1 MGKGAFRG
9 SLHFCGQARQSARTR
24 SKRPFP
30 ASRRRGSG
38 DRPPHFPAG
47 RQAGRQ
53 AEGVPAFIRS
63 PAFGPTDTR
72 IGIRLPSPAAGQ
84 TDTRFIRQTRAR
96 VAPDRD
102 APGHP
107 CLPTTRPGRGRASDP
122 GRSDRPGHRRPTLIC
137 QQPAR
142 PRASLRTRLTRLTGT
157 PPPHPDSPTTRP
169 GRGRTPSGP
178 DRANMLPCL
187 PDLPAPRHDH
197 GHDRGCGFH
206 PPAGA
211 DRDCGIGCRTCKK
224 SAAPGPARRPGV
236 PEKGRKPRIHI
247 CICLPFKFLSPSLA
261 SGRRRKPLS
270 FKFMFLLIVDYVS

>member
-9 SLHFCGQARQSARTR
+9 SLHFLRAASTAERPYPQQAPLSGKPTARFRLTDPR
-24 SKRPFP
+24 IS
-30 ASRRRGSG
+30 
-38 DRPPHFPAG
+38 
-47 RQAGRQ
+47 RQAGHP
-53 AEGVPAFIRS
+53 AEGGPAFVRS

-107 CLPTTRPGRGRASDP
+107 CLPTTRPGRGR
-122 GRSDRPGHRRPTLIC
+122 
-137 QQPAR
+137 
-142 PRASLRTRLTRLTGT
+142 
-157 PPPHPDSPTTRP
+157 
-169 GRGRTPSGP
+169 TPSGP

-197 GHDRGCGFH
+197 GHDRGRGFH

-224 SAAPGPARRPGV
+224 SAAPTPARRPG
-236 PEKGRKPRIHI
+236 
-247 CICLPFKFLSPSLA
+247 PSQ
-261 SGRRRKPLS
+261 KE
-270 FKFMFLLIVDYVS
+270 

>member
-38 DRPPHFPAG
+38 DRPPHFP
-47 RQAGRQ
+47 AGRQ

-107 CLPTTRPGRGRASDP
+107 CLPTTRPGRGR
-122 GRSDRPGHRRPTLIC
+122 
-137 QQPAR
+137 
-142 PRASLRTRLTRLTGT
+142 
-157 PPPHPDSPTTRP
+157 
-169 GRGRTPSGP
+169 TPSGP

-197 GHDRGCGFH
+197 GHDRGRGFH
-206 PPAGA
+206 PPADA
-211 DRDCGIGCRTCKK
+211 NRDCGIGCRACKK
-224 SAAPGPARRPGV
+224 SAAPDPARRPGL

-247 CICLPFKFLSPSLA
+247 CIHLPFKFLSHSLA
-261 SGRRRKPLS
+261 SDRRRKPLS

>member
-47 RQAGRQ
+47 RQA
-53 AEGVPAFIRS
+53 EGVPAFIRS

-72 IGIRLPSPAAGQ
+72 IGIRLPSRLPDKQTPALSGRHAP
-84 TDTRFIRQTRAR
+84 R
-96 VAPDRD
+96 VF
-102 APGHP
+102 G
-107 CLPTTRPGRGRASDP
+107 
-122 GRSDRPGHRRPTLIC
+122 RPGHRRPTLIR

-142 PRASLRTRLTRLTGT
+142 PRASLRTRLTRQTGT

-169 GRGRTPSGP
+169 GRERGLHSPT
-178 DRANMLPCL
+178 DAN
-187 PDLPAPRHDH
+187 
-197 GHDRGCGFH
+197 
-206 PPAGA
+206 
-211 DRDCGIGCRTCKK
+211 RDCGIGCRTCKK
-224 SAAPGPARRPGV
+224 SAAPGPARRPGL

-247 CICLPFKFLSPSLA
+247 CIHLPFKFLSSSLA
-261 SGRRRKPLS
+261 SDRGRKPLS
-270 FKFMFLLIVDYVS
+270 LKFMFSLIVDCVS

>member
-38 DRPPHFPAG
+38 DRPPHFP
-47 RQAGRQ
+47 AGRQ

-107 CLPTTRPGRGRASDP
+107 CLPTTRPGRGR
-122 GRSDRPGHRRPTLIC
+122 
-137 QQPAR
+137 
-142 PRASLRTRLTRLTGT
+142 
-157 PPPHPDSPTTRP
+157 
-169 GRGRTPSGP
+169 TPSGP
-178 DRANMLPCL
+178 DRTNMLPCL

-197 GHDRGCGFH
+197 GHDRGRGFH

-224 SAAPGPARRPGV
+224 SAAPTPARRPG
-236 PEKGRKPRIHI
+236 
-247 CICLPFKFLSPSLA
+247 PSQ
-261 SGRRRKPLS
+261 KE
-270 FKFMFLLIVDYVS
+270 

>member
-47 RQAGRQ
+47 RQA
-53 AEGVPAFIRS
+53 EGVPAFIRS

-96 VAPDRD
+96 VF
-102 APGHP
+102 G
-107 CLPTTRPGRGRASDP
+107 
-122 GRSDRPGHRRPTLIC
+122 RPGHRHPTLIR

-142 PRASLRTRLTRLTGT
+142 PRASLRRRQARQTGT

-169 GRGRTPSGP
+169 GRERGLHSPT
-178 DRANMLPCL
+178 DAN
-187 PDLPAPRHDH
+187 
-197 GHDRGCGFH
+197 
-206 PPAGA
+206 
-211 DRDCGIGCRTCKK
+211 RDCGIGCRTCKK
-224 SAAPGPARRPGV
+224 SAAPDPARRPGL

-247 CICLPFKFLSPSLA
+247 CIHLPFKFLSPSLV
-261 SGRRRKPLS
+261 SDRGRKPLS
-270 FKFMFLLIVDYVS
+270 LKFMFLLIVDYVS

>member
-47 RQAGRQ
+47 RQAGRRRTRHSS
-53 AEGVPAFIRS
+53 APPLSGR
-63 PAFGPTDTR
+63 PTPVSASDCPP
-72 IGIRLPSPAAGQ
+72 RLPDKQTPALSGRHAP
-84 TDTRFIRQTRAR
+84 R
-96 VAPDRD
+96 VF
-102 APGHP
+102 G
-107 CLPTTRPGRGRASDP
+107 
-122 GRSDRPGHRRPTLIC
+122 RPGHRHPTLIR

-142 PRASLRTRLTRLTGT
+142 PRASLRPRQARQTGT

-169 GRGRTPSGP
+169 GRERGLHSPT
-178 DRANMLPCL
+178 DAN
-187 PDLPAPRHDH
+187 
-197 GHDRGCGFH
+197 
-206 PPAGA
+206 
-211 DRDCGIGCRTCKK
+211 RDCGIGCRTCKK
-224 SAAPGPARRPGV
+224 SAAPDPARRPGL

-247 CICLPFKFLSPSLA
+247 CIHLPFKFLSSSLA
-261 SGRRRKPLS
+261 SDRGRKPLS

>member
-47 RQAGRQ
+47 RQA
-53 AEGVPAFIRS
+53 EGVPAFIRS
-63 PAFGPTDTR
+63 PAFGPADTR

-107 CLPTTRPGRGRASDP
+107 CLPTTRPGRGR
-122 GRSDRPGHRRPTLIC
+122 
-137 QQPAR
+137 
-142 PRASLRTRLTRLTGT
+142 
-157 PPPHPDSPTTRP
+157 
-169 GRGRTPSGP
+169 TPSGP

-197 GHDRGCGFH
+197 GHDRGRGFH

-224 SAAPGPARRPGV
+224 SAAPGPARRPGL

-247 CICLPFKFLSPSLA
+247 CIHLPFKFLSSSLA
-261 SGRRRKPLS
+261 SDRGRKPLS
-270 FKFMFLLIVDYVS
+270 LKFMFSLIVDCVS